1 MIPSLRGMDCFATL
15 AMTGT
20 CRSDAGVVIARNEVT
35 RCALSLRGAQRRG
48 NLQSILNMNILSINN
63 LAKIGREKP
72 LFTGVTF
79 GIQDG
84 EKAALIGRNGTGKS
98 TLLAT
103 IAGVLQPDEG
113 TVVINKE
120 AGVSYLPQTPAF
132 LPDDTIREH
141 IFKNNSPKLAVIR
154 EYEEICEE
162 MQKSSAVV
170 STDSATE
177 ISSGLQ
183 HRYDDIMHKMDVSDL
198 WNYEAQISSILSTL
212 GITDMTRRMGTLSG
226 GMCKKVALAQVLVED
241 TKLLLLDE
249 PTNHLDITT
258 IYWLQN
264 YLHDTKRSVLMVT
277 HDRWFLD
284 AVCTNIYELARNR
297 LKLYEGNYSQYLEKK
312 ETEAE
317 IEANTERRIESVL
330 RFEREWLLRGPCAR
344 GTKIKARIQRD
355 EQLINREKFK
365 SDKGF
370 TFEVK
375 GKRLG
380 GKVLELHNISKNYP
394 KGYVSEQGG
403 GESLPLASAADTS
416 SATPSPRGVAPK
428 TPEYVPVINNFSY
441 VFTKGQKIGIFGDN
455 GSGKSTFLNI
465 ITGHL
470 SPDSGSVVVGVNTK
484 FGYYTQNPEF
494 ADTNLTVLE
503 YIKETAEHMTLND
516 GKKEVSASRFLEEF
530 GFEGKIQHSPVSTLS
545 GGERKRLYLVRLL
558 LENPNFLVLDEPTND
573 FDIFTMNILEQFL
586 ENYEGCL
593 LLVSHDRYFMDKTVD
608 SLFIMEDNGD
618 ISGFVG
624 KCSEY
629 IEYRDELKKSQQGDF
644 KGEKSPLGEGVADKT
659 GASGSER
666 GLGSEGENSPTLN
679 SPTMANN
686 QTPQKKKLSF
696 KEQKEFEKLNEEI
709 PALEAEQK
717 TLEEK
722 MASSD
727 FEEVRKA
734 GERYK
739 EIEALLEEKYPRWEE
754 LAERA

>member
-1 MIPSLRGMDCFATL
+1 
-15 AMTGT
+15 
-20 CRSDAGVVIARNEVT
+20 
-35 RCALSLRGAQRRG
+35 
-48 NLQSILNMNILSINN
+48 MNILSINN

-72 LFTGVTF
+72 LFTQVSF
-79 GIQDG
+79 GIQEG

-103 IAGVLQPDEG
+103 IAGALQPDEG
-113 TVVINKE
+113 SVVINKE
-120 AGVSYLPQTPAF
+120 AGLSYLPQTPVF
-132 LPDDTIREH
+132 NSDDTIREH
-141 IFKNNSPKLAVIR
+141 IFKSSSPKLAVIR

-162 MQKSSAVV
+162 MGNSMSSA
-170 STDSATE
+170 
-177 ISSGLQ
+177 GLQ
-183 HRYDDIMHKMDVSDL
+183 NRYEQIMQKMDSGDL

-212 GITDMTRRMGTLSG
+212 GITDMSRRMGELSG

-264 YLHDTKRSVLMVT
+264 YLHDTKRAVLMVT

-284 AVCTNIYELARNR
+284 AVCTNIYELARNK
-297 LKLYEGNYSQYLEKK
+297 LKLYVGNYSQYLEKK

-355 EQLINREKFK
+355 EQLINREKFQA
-365 SDKGF
+365 DKGF

-380 GKVLELHNISKNYP
+380 GKVLELHGISKGYP
-394 KGYVSEQGG
+394 KGYIGSHGFEMTNVISENNKNDFA
-403 GESLPLASAADTS
+403 LAKSNPCDN
-416 SATPSPRGVAPK
+416 K
-428 TPEYVPVINNFSY
+428 IIPVINDFSY

-465 ITGHL
+465 ITCQL
-470 SPDSGSVVVGVNTK
+470 APDSGTVVVGENTK
-484 FGYYTQNPEF
+484 FGYYTQNPVF
-494 ADTNLTVLE
+494 KDTSLTVLE
-503 YIKETAEHMTLND
+503 YIKETAEHMTLSN
-516 GKKEVSASRFLEEF
+516 GKKEVSATKFLEEF
-530 GFEGKIQHSPVSTLS
+530 GFEGKIQHSPVSSLS
-545 GGERKRLYLVRLL
+545 GGERKKLYLVRLL
-558 LENPNFLVLDEPTND
+558 LEHPNFLVLDEPTND

-586 ENYEGCL
+586 EGFQGCL

-608 SLFIMEDNGD
+608 SLFIMEEDGN

-629 IEYRDELKKSQQGDF
+629 IEYREEMSSSSSSGLTG
-644 KGEKSPLGEGVADKT
+644 GSPSKDCRVKPDNDTEGNNDNHE
-659 GASGSER
+659 SG
-666 GLGSEGENSPTLN
+666 NTTP
-679 SPTMANN
+679 
-686 QTPQKKKLSF
+686 PQKKKLSF
-696 KEQKEFEKLNEEI
+696 KEQKEFEQLNEEI
-709 PALEAEQK
+709 PTLEAEQK
-717 TLEEK
+717 ALEEK
-722 MASSD
+722 MSSSNFD
-727 FEEVRKA
+727 EVRAA
-734 GERYK
+734 GDRYK
-739 EIEALLEEKYPRWEE
+739 EIDALLAEKYPRWEE

>member
-1 MIPSLRGMDCFATL
+1 
-15 AMTGT
+15 
-20 CRSDAGVVIARNEVT
+20 
-35 RCALSLRGAQRRG
+35 
-48 NLQSILNMNILSINN
+48 MNILSINN

-72 LFTGVTF
+72 LFTEVTF
-79 GIQDG
+79 GIQEG

-132 LPDDTIREH
+132 NPDDTIREH
-141 IFKNNSPKLAVIR
+141 IFKNNSPKLSVIR

-162 MQKSSAVV
+162 M
-170 STDSATE
+170 ATRE
-177 ISSGLQ
+177 SQSDGLQ
-183 HRYDDIMHKMDVSDL
+183 HRYEDIMHKMDVADL

-249 PTNHLDITT
+249 PTNHLDIST
-258 IYWLQN
+258 IFWLQN

-284 AVCTNIYELARNR
+284 AVCTNIYELARNH

-365 SDKGF
+365 ADKGF

-394 KGYVSEQGG
+394 KGYVSEQG
-403 GESLPLASAADTS
+403 ENEKETN
-416 SATPSPRGVAPK
+416 
-428 TPEYVPVINNFSY
+428 YVPVISNFSY

-465 ITGHL
+465 ITGNL
-470 SPDSGSVVVGVNTK
+470 APDSGSIDIGVNTK
-484 FGYYTQNPEF
+484 FGYYTQNPVF
-494 ADTNLTVLE
+494 KDTNLTVLE
-503 YIKETAEHMTLND
+503 YIKETAEHMTLNN
-516 GKKEVSASRFLEEF
+516 GKKEVSATKFLEEF

-586 ENYEGCL
+586 EGYEGCL

-608 SLFIMEDNGD
+608 SLFIMEENGD

-629 IEYRDELKKSQQGDF
+629 IEYRAEVKKEQALRAATEPAREGGEQRSASQ
-644 KGEKSPLGEGVADKT
+644 GEPSPSSIT
-659 GASGSER
+659 
-666 GLGSEGENSPTLN
+666 N
-679 SPTMANN
+679 
-686 QTPQKKKLSF
+686 QKKKLSF
-696 KEQKEFEKLNEEI
+696 KEQKEFEQLNEEI

-717 TLEEK
+717 ELEPK

-734 GERYK
+734 SERYK